1 MRGVVLKW
9 RDPHKQK
16 CGSRKARVSCRELLG
31 VSLVRC
37 SGGDEAHLGSSSLEC
52 RVRGPALNL

>member
-1 MRGVVLKW
+1 MGGVVLRG

-16 CGSRKARVSCRELLG
+16 CGSRRAQVSCRELSG
-31 VSLVRC
+31 ISTVRS

-52 RVRGPALNL
+52 RVRGTALEL